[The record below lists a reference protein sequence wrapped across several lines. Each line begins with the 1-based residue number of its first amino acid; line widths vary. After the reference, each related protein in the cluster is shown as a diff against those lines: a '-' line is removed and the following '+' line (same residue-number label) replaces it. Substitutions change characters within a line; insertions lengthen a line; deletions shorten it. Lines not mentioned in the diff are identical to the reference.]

1 MINRGSRH
9 NEGNFIVTTGF
20 CKKLPSE
27 INEADVYYDWSYKL
41 PSRITPQCKPTVSG
55 IPDDL
60 GSLQDAKKCYLLKT
74 IGQLVNC
81 GHQIRDSRSHRQ
93 S

>member
-9 NEGNFIVTTGF
+9 NEDNFIVTTGF
-20 CKKLPSE
+20 CKNLPSE
-27 INEADVYYDWSYKL
+27 INEADVYYGWSYKL

-60 GSLQDAKKCYLLKT
+60 SSLQDAKKLLPIKDHWA
-74 IGQLVNC
+74 IGKLWSP
-81 GHQIRDSRSHRQ
+81 D
-93 S
+93 